1 MTTTA
6 HKWGGST
13 GVRIPQH
20 LAKKYNITPGTKIEM
35 SDDGEKIVL
44 IPKQDKPT
52 LENWLNTALQKITMK
67 KLISAAQS
75 ERNLYKCRYL
85 HNTPSK
91 KLTEETLF

>member
-44 IPKQDKPT
+44 IPKQDKPP
-52 LENWLNTALQKITMK
+52 LE
-67 KLISAAQS
+67 KLVKHCSP
-75 ERNLYKCRYL
+75 ENN
-85 HNTPSK
+85 H
-91 KLTEETLF
+91 EEIDFGGPVGKELI